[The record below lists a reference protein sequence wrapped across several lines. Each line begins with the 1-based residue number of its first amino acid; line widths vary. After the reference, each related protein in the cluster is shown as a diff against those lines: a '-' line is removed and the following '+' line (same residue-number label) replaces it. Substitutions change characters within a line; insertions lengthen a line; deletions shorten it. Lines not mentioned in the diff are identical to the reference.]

1 MIMANLFSVGEGNF
15 VVEVLQSSQPVLVD
29 FTATWC
35 GPCKML
41 ARIVEQLAVE
51 WQGKVRVVQLDVDD
65 NPGLAAE
72 YQVMGV
78 PTLMLFVQGKPRHR
92 MTGYKPKD
100 KVQKEFESFFA

>member
-1 MIMANLFSVGEGNF
+1 MSNLFSVGEGNF
-15 VVEVLQSSQPVLVD
+15 VEEVLNSPLPILVD

-41 ARIVEQLAVE
+41 APIVEQLAVE
-51 WQGKVRVVQLDVDD
+51 WQGKVRIVQLDVDD

-78 PTLMLFVQGKPRHR
+78 PTLMLFVGGKPRHR

-100 KVQKEFESFFA
+100 KVQKEFAAHLV

>member
-1 MIMANLFSVGEGNF
+1 MANLFSVGEGNF
-15 VVEVLQSSQPVLVD
+15 VEEVLNSPLPVLVD

-41 ARIVEQLAVE
+41 APIVEQLAAE

-65 NPGLAAE
+65 NPGLAAD

-78 PTLMLFVQGKPRHR
+78 PTLMLFVSGKPRHR
-92 MTGYKPKD
+92 MSGYKPKD
-100 KVQKEFESFFA
+100 KVQKEFLSHLA